1 MKTLNEQ
8 HRLIKE
14 GKGHKDMFLK
24 EAKKQFPQWI
34 RNAATYK
41 ETTTILKNKGI
52 INENIVSLEP
62 INQLVSP
69 SKESYEIAFNNYL
82 EEAKKKKDD
91 NDAVD
96 AKAEE
101 KEASKQV
108 KKAES
113 KNFDRKNMENPDNLI
128 FDQIMKGY
136 YFEMKDEKNS
146 KKTMEE
152 LKKIVLKN
160 LTKDPIYY
168 TKKGQFGEEIGYET
182 ETPGLGRGTQVK
194 DVGVGGGYGLA
205 TKKKF
210 PEGEVGTGYLP
221 LKESHQPGDKVLFKG
236 ARYEVIDEDEFII
249 TLKDEKGNIIKK
261 NYNQFK
267 QGETTPKDTANESK
281 LREVINTLIREELSE
296 SYDKDNNILYL
307 NRVRDAVASN
317 GSYEYADDALTN
329 TLDNPTRAK
338 LLTAVNALNIDHIDL
353 YSLIGQFD
361 EDILQTLEDVF
372 HQVDNEFYSNFTDPA
387 GGSGLASH
395 LEESKIRKAINTM
408 VRQQIQENV
417 QKELMQINKDAEY
430 EVLASKVE
438 RINAAI
444 EKRQS
449 QLDRLDEDEDLKN
462 LTDKKKL
469 KELAKDIKILE
480 KAKSKIEKTLAK
492 KDKASKSQ
500 PEIIDDGMIGE
511 ADGDADDAKTT
522 ADDLERAAKAAKE
535 IGDTELFEEDENI
548 DTENLK
554 YE

>member
-160 LTKDPIYY
+160 LTKDPIFY
-168 TKKGQFGEEIGYET
+168 TKDGQFGVKDLGYT
-182 ETPGLGRGTQVK
+182 MDAPGLGEPKEPKGKWKASGYGDLKEGQVDMNKSYPTIKNNGTK
-194 DVGVGGGYGLA
+194 IEYKGKPGTISGNFMVGGEEFASY
-205 TKKKF
+205 KVKF
-210 PEGEVGTGYLP
+210 DDGTTDEISTADKNIKFLE
-221 LKESHQPGDKVLFKG
+221 ES
-236 ARYEVIDEDEFII
+236 
-249 TLKDEKGNIIKK
+249 
-261 NYNQFK
+261 
-267 QGETTPKDTANESK
+267 
-281 LREVINTLIREELSE
+281 
-296 SYDKDNNILYL
+296 
-307 NRVRDAVASN
+307 
-317 GSYEYADDALTN
+317 
-329 TLDNPTRAK
+329 
-338 LLTAVNALNIDHIDL
+338 
-353 YSLIGQFD
+353 
-361 EDILQTLEDVF
+361 
-372 HQVDNEFYSNFTDPA
+372 
-387 GGSGLASH
+387 